1 MKYQV
6 TGFVV
11 WHGARLYLKRRF
23 GSAPKKVGAALGVAG
38 GIGLALGAQRR
49 RSGD

>member
-1 MKYQV
+1 MKYKV

-11 WHGARLYLKRRF
+11 WQVARLFLKSRF
-23 GSAPKKVGAALGVAG
+23 GNAPKKVGAALGVAG